1 MEFEPR
7 AIVNGSLLK
16 RHSGQ
21 PISIHVYVERADK
34 DGRSFTARSTDG
46 IPINVFLG
54 EPLSSLLHGWVEV
67 IGMAGS
73 NDSVRC
79 KEIITYQGSE
89 GEEEFDVAGHNMLC
103 TFLANCREMYRTG

>member
-7 AIVNGSLLK
+7 SIVNGSLLK

-21 PISIHVYVERADK
+21 SVSIHLFVEKGDK
-34 DGRSFTARSTDG
+34 DGRSFVGKSTDG
-46 IPINVFLG
+46 MPIQVMLSA
-54 EPLSSLLHGWVEV
+54 PLSQILHGWVEV

-79 KEIITYQGSE
+79 KEVGYTRGK
-89 GEEEFDVAGHNMLC
+89 
-103 TFLANCREMYRTG
+103 